1 MGRTLFAEKVLPIN
15 NYNTKKTM
23 AYQHFYS
30 CVPARVSMFNKVD
43 GYDTFVASDIF
54 TKDYIDDNLS
64 PLLEYRP
71 TKYELPIIRR
81 GKLPPAYCQFKGKQN
96 QIIQSCVS
104 YIPSDYTGER
114 SAFLIHTIVLTDE
127 EKTAADALYDRQVV
141 NPALFKTDIAD
152 FKITRASGSP
162 KNNYPQLEYK
172 VERIPAVEALV
183 TQYDPVPLKRLIYA
197 LLLTACGKGKTVFV
211 TLNKPLDELSAAAL
225 ELMNTLLQVFPHTL
239 RDNISF
245 VTYLSEYNKLNV
257 FDVKFLP
264 ADCMPPVG
272 KGYMF
277 NMTRSMADGIRD
289 DDYRANEQVVNFLYG
304 LLTNKP
310 LRSRFI
316 KFAERAVTLEP
327 AFKTPNIKN
336 FTAMVTLFR
345 QICRA
350 FTEKQLLPDDDRVL
364 DMFKTYEKYRTI
376 LSPSERCVVYNSLT
390 RYKRLHKAIPPQVFA
405 KVCKLYPDEP
415 ERVRVSVMKIMLDLI
430 HTDIMRDKLFAFIKS
445 NFDSESQ
452 RSRSL
457 ICRNLVRVYYGGF
470 LQSQILALYSEH
482 FGEES
487 EGTQD
492 YIFSRLMLSIR
503 TPAVQEP
510 LLAFLQKY
518 YDRLTDNQK
527 RVLYR
532 TLFEMLPEA
541 DELSGL
547 IIGFI
552 NDHVIHESDEFVALV
567 TDKLV
572 KIVDA
577 ECRKASNL
585 IGLIFAQGGFCE
597 KVILSVLLTQWSQRK
612 IFKQYLQL
620 LADSDFLRT
629 ADSLYNCFVAAPH
642 ADKHVVAQ
650 VRKVADDK
658 LLPNAQN
665 CDFFHLSRIND
676 RYVRYARQNAD
687 SVWLDTCNNLADTC
701 LASAIKL
708 RVTDCFNYR
717 NATERIA
724 QVIAYAD
731 KYPFVKEAERYA
743 AVVAVQSLLDGG
755 EPYAALAG
763 LETIRTKRAES
774 VNVAQLLENALL
786 ANVKDR
792 IVAGEDAGKICDI
805 AMVTSFARG
814 ALFDFD
820 KVYQTVYPGLDRLY
834 SRQAGNDSRAM
845 QRVVSQATMETLSA
859 MCLSTVRMRSSGA
872 SDRVKDSVLVANNKN
887 GALGTCVGK
896 HVSALNGADN
906 ATLRNRLAESGDE
919 TLVKDVN
926 LKRGGILGV
935 LGGLFK
941 K

>member
-1 MGRTLFAEKVLPIN
+1 
-15 NYNTKKTM
+15 M

-54 TKDYIDDNLS
+54 TKSYIDDNLS

-71 TKYELPIIRR
+71 TKYELPVIRR
-81 GKLPPAYCQFKGKQN
+81 GKLPPAYCQFKGKQG

-114 SAFLIHTIVLTDE
+114 SSFMIHTLVLTDE
-127 EKTAADALYDRQVV
+127 EKLAADALCDRQVI
-141 NPALFKTDIAD
+141 NPELFKTDIAD

-162 KNNYPQLEYK
+162 KSNYPQLEYK
-172 VERIPAVEALV
+172 VERIAAVENLV
-183 TQYDPVPLKRLIYA
+183 TQYDPVPLKRFIFA
-197 LLLTACGKGKTVFV
+197 LLLTACRKGKATFV
-211 TLNKPLDELSAAAL
+211 TLNKPLDALSSSSL

-239 RDNISF
+239 RDNINF
-245 VTYLSEYNKLNV
+245 VTYLSEYNKLNL

-264 ADCMPPVG
+264 ADCMPPSG

-277 NMTRSMADGIRD
+277 NMTRSLPDGIRD
-289 DDYRANEQVVNFLYG
+289 EDYRANEQVVNFLYG

-316 KFAERAVTLEP
+316 KFAERAVVQEP
-327 AFKTPNIKN
+327 SFKTPTLKN
-336 FTAMVTLFR
+336 FAAMVTLFR

-350 FTEKQLLPDDDRVL
+350 FTEKQLLPDDDHVL

-376 LSPSERCVVYNSLT
+376 LSPSERCIVYNSLT
-390 RYKRLHKAIPPQVFA
+390 RYKRLHKAIPPQVFS

-415 ERVRVSVMKIMLDLI
+415 EKVKVSVMKIMLELI
-430 HTDIMRDKLFAFIKS
+430 HTDIMRDKLFAFIKN
-445 NFDSESQ
+445 NFDAESP

-470 LQSQILALYSEH
+470 LQSQILALYTEH

-487 EGTQD
+487 ESTQD

-510 LLAFLQKY
+510 LVAFLQKHY
-518 YDRLTDNQK
+518 EHLTDNQK

-532 TLFEMLPEA
+532 TFFEMLPEA
-541 DELSGL
+541 DALSGL
-547 IIGFI
+547 IVEFI
-552 NDHVIHESDEFVALV
+552 NDHISRETDEFVSFV
-567 TDKLV
+567 SDKLV
-572 KIVDA
+572 RIVDA

-585 IGLIFAQGGFCE
+585 IEIIFQQGGFCE
-597 KVILSVLLTQWSQRK
+597 KVVLSVLLTQWTQRK

-642 ADKHVVAQ
+642 VDKHVVAS
-650 VRKVADDK
+650 VKKVADDK

-676 RYVRYARQNAD
+676 RYARYVKQNPD
-687 SVWLDTCNNLADTC
+687 SVWVEACNNLVDGC
-701 LASAIKL
+701 LTTAIKAH
-708 RVTDCFNYR
+708 VTDCFNYR
-717 NATERIA
+717 NAQERIA
-724 QVIAYAD
+724 QVLAYAE
-731 KYPFVKEAERYA
+731 KYPFVKTAECYP
-743 AVVAVQSLLDGG
+743 AVEAVQSLLDDAAS
-755 EPYAALAG
+755 PYQHLGG

-774 VNVAQLLENALL
+774 TNAAQLLENALL

-792 IVAGEDAGKICDI
+792 IVDGEDVGKICDT
-805 AMVTSFARG
+805 AMVVGFARS
-814 ALFDFD
+814 ALFDID
-820 KVYQTVYPGLDRLY
+820 KVYQIVYPGLDRLY

-845 QRVVSQATMETLSA
+845 QKVVSQATMETISA
-859 MCLSTVRMRSSGA
+859 LCMSVVRMRKSGV
-872 SDRVKDSVLVANNKN
+872 SDGVKRSVLVSANKN

-896 HVSALNGADN
+896 HISAVSSADN
-906 ATLRNRLAESGDE
+906 AVLRTRLAECGDE
-919 TLVKDVN
+919 ELVADIN
-926 LKRGGILGV
+926 LKKSGLLGILS
-935 LGGLFK
+935 GLFK